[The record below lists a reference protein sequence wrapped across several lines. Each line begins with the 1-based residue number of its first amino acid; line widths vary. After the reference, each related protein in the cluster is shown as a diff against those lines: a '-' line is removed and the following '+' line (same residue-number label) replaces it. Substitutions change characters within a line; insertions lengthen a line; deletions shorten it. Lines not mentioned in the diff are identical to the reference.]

1 VPDLGTVATATRYAL
16 GGIRIVNG
24 AIGLVAPAVI
34 QKRLGDTAPASNPA
48 AIYGLRLFGV
58 RTVVIGAD
66 LLRLRGDALTHAV
79 RSAPLI
85 HASDTLTVLTLL
97 RKKQLAP
104 ELARPLAL
112 ISGVNTLLAV
122 TAFVTHRRSGT

>member
-1 VPDLGTVATATRYAL
+1 MPALGTVTRYAL

-24 AIGLVAPAVI
+24 AVGLLAPAVI
-34 QKRLGDTAPASNPA
+34 QRRLGDTATHRNAA

-58 RTVVIGAD
+58 RTVLLGAD
-66 LLRLRGDALTHAV
+66 LIRLRGDALRSAV

-85 HASDTLTVLTLL
+85 HASDTATVLLL
-97 RKKQLAP
+97 QRNGQLAP

-112 ISGVNTLLAV
+112 ISGLNTALAV
-122 TAFVTHRRSGT
+122 TSFLTDRRSGR